1 MIIKNEKEYKKFEK
15 RMETLIQHGTEL
27 GDMDLLSEKE
37 KEEFMM
43 LSEALDEY
51 GSAYHPLPGQMSTL
65 LTDAILTQ
73 VKEKGLKQKEAAQM
87 IGISPTFFSDLLHGR
102 RTLSFEVART
112 IHKVLG
118 IPAEVVLA

>member
-1 MIIKNEKEYKKFEK
+1 MIIKNEKEYKKFEN

-118 IPAEVVLA
+118 IPAEVVLS

>member
-1 MIIKNEKEYKKFEK
+1 MIIKNEKEYKKFEN

-65 LTDAILTQ
+65 LTDAILTR